1 MEENIIRKIFENP
14 IILSTRGV
22 EIRGSGLFDNQDDEP
37 HVRTAPL
44 QKTIVLGGIKY
55 DVVYLEDD
63 EVGEEAW
70 EKARVCALQKRELQR
85 LEYAHSCKLRRDRVR
100 KSVRTVVLL
109 PYLLIAWILKIVNR
123 LKSRKSRQN
132 HELRG

>member
-1 MEENIIRKIFENP
+1 MFRKPENP

-22 EIRGSGLFDNQDDEP
+22 EIRGSGLFDNQDDER

-70 EKARVCALQKRELQR
+70 ENARISALQKREFQR
-85 LEYAHSCKLRRDRVR
+85 LEYAHACRLRRDRVR
-100 KSVRTVVLL
+100 RLSPFHFV
-109 PYLLIAWILKIVNR
+109 AWAWKAIKDA
-123 LKSRKSRQN
+123 KSRKSQLRR
-132 HELRG
+132 LRG